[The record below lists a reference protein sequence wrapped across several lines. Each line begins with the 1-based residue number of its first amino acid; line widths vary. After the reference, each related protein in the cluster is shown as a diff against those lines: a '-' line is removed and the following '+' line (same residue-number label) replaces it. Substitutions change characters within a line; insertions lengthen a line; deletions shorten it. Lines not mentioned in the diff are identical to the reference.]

1 MGDRGQRRAE
11 WASPMFSSLMGGLN
25 VLRSSENR
33 GKRTLAPGKG
43 GGGVTVTFGRSH
55 FSFRTKRREWIVI
68 LGLAFFLFFLSF
80 PFAILTLGA
89 LMIPVYATMLV
100 VLDVWNGWAVLDLAR
115 ASWEARRHPRAL
127 AVHVGLLAPALLAVA
142 GWLSPPDI
150 FNRPKTPVAGAAL
163 FALIYSIAQ
172 VVFTGRRTHRD
183 FFAPVYNLFNLVFLS
198 AWVTA
203 EGSTGSDP
211 GPLTYAFAHSVGL
224 FQMLNISFVAGWG
237 PFFVLPSYLPKL
249 KGLRWSPGTPQG
261 RGFGFLLR
269 RLPPTLQGG
278 VRKAAWGISK
288 ASGGLVIY
296 ATVALLLLFPLA
308 VGSTGSFYA
317 IDPTTLPHHP
327 TLGVHFAATGGAF
340 TGVTRAP
347 PNWRDLVAREVTD
360 ARALGLDYVR
370 YDLQVELLQDA
381 SSLGALDEALCAV
394 RAGGLDVILSPYGS
408 SGWAGSHPSFE
419 ELNRTIAEEA
429 VFLAERYQ
437 PAYLFPFYEPNGQ
450 VAINLGHGM
459 PTATWVGA
467 IEDVAERIKDAS
479 PSTRVLIEVSDGPQ
493 GPELFASL
501 MATPAPIDA
510 VGFDLYPG
518 GADDLSKVDV
528 YADIARTN
536 PSRQFWISEFGLDT
550 IQYGE
555 VAQARILA
563 KLLSQGSTRWNVTG
577 YCVWGLEDNTGIG
590 LDKTLLVGLGITTL
604 EGRRKAAFDTYR
616 DYITALRS
624 GP

>member
-1 MGDRGQRRAE
+1 MSTA
-11 WASPMFSSLMGGLN
+11 
-25 VLRSSENR
+25 
-33 GKRTLAPGKG
+33 
-43 GGGVTVTFGRSH
+43 FGRNR
-55 FSFRTKRREWIVI
+55 FALRTRRREWLAIVGI
-68 LGLAFFLFFLSF
+68 AVLLFLVSF

-89 LMIPVYATMLV
+89 LMVPVYATMLV
-100 VLDVWNGWAVLDLAR
+100 VLDVWNGWVVVDLAR
-115 ASWEARRHPRAL
+115 TSWDARRDPRAMVVRL
-127 AVHVGLLAPALLAVA
+127 GLLAPALLALA
-142 GWLSPPDI
+142 GWLGPPDI
-150 FNRPKTPVAGAAL
+150 FNRPKTPLAGAAL
-163 FALIYSIAQ
+163 FALVYSIAQ
-172 VVFTGRRTHRD
+172 FVLTGRRTHRD

-198 AWVTA
+198 AWVAA
-203 EGSTGSDP
+203 EGSTGKDP

-237 PFFVLPSYLPKL
+237 PFFVLPSYLPKV
-249 KGLRWSPGTPQG
+249 KGLRWPLGSPQG
-261 RGFGFLLR
+261 RGFGFLVR
-269 RLPPTLQGG
+269 RLPGAIGSG
-278 VRKAAWGISK
+278 VRKAAWGFSK
-288 ASGGLVIY
+288 ASGGLVVY
-296 ATVALLLLFPLA
+296 ATVALLLLLPLA
-308 VGSTGSFYA
+308 ASSTGSFYA
-317 IDPTTLPHHP
+317 IDPTTLARRA
-327 TLGVHFAATGGAF
+327 TSGVHFAATAGTF

-347 PNWRDLVAREVTD
+347 PNWRDLVAREVED
-360 ARALGLDYVR
+360 ARALGLDCVR
-370 YDLQVELLQDA
+370 YDLQVELLQDP
-381 SSLGALDEALCAV
+381 SSLAALDDAVAAV
-394 RAGGLDVILSPYGS
+394 RTGGLDIILSPFGS
-408 SGWAGSHPSFE
+408 NAWGGSHPSFE
-419 ELNRTIAEEA
+419 ELNRTIADEA
-429 VFLAERYQ
+429 VFLAARYR

-459 PTATWVGA
+459 PTAAWVGA
-467 IEDVAERIKDAS
+467 IDDVAKRVKDAS

-493 GPELFASL
+493 GPEIFASL

-518 GADDLSKVDV
+518 GADDLSKVEG
-528 YADIARTN
+528 YAELARAN